1 MDVWTSVHGATRA
14 WPRAGWV
21 TCSPESSR
29 RCWRRAATR
38 GRRPA
43 SAQDCTHVPAI
54 VPRGTAS
61 AACSPAICWRRY
73 AHWATDST
81 MTEHVWRLADEAATL
96 ALGRRF
102 ATALDGGERIKSPTY
117 SLVEGYEAQG
127 RPAWHLDLYRI
138 ADPGELEWL
147 GLDALA
153 DPAALV
159 LVEWPERGRG
169 ALPAPDL
176 TLHLAYVDGGRQA
189 RLQAQTGRG
198 RDLQQRLR

>member
-1 MDVWTSVHGATRA
+1 MIEEQT
-14 WPRAGWV
+14 
-21 TCSPESSR
+21 
-29 RCWRRAATR
+29 
-38 GRRPA
+38 
-43 SAQDCTHVPAI
+43 
-54 VPRGTAS
+54 
-61 AACSPAICWRRY
+61 
-73 AHWATDST
+73 
-81 MTEHVWRLADEAATL
+81 LADEAATA

-102 ATALDGGERIKSPTY
+102 AEALGDGGMVVYLHGDLGAGKTTFARALLGALEVGERIKSPTY
-117 SLVEGYEAQG
+117 SLVEGYVAQG

-176 TLHLAYVDGGRQA
+176 TLHLAHAAAGRLARFEAHTAHGRDVLA
-189 RLQAQTGRG
+189 RLR
-198 RDLQQRLR
+198 